1 MTQQNPQV
9 DLNQII
15 NGAIAAQISN
25 PQVVG
30 GFTAVAMR
38 QIGNVLREASYGGVM
53 NASAFLAQMRRLP
66 DGASLGLVNEWIVQ
80 PNAWRVLAYT
90 LADGSTDLF
99 VFRPNEVELDHSVVT
114 DLKDNELGLVQ
125 REELL
130 RQLAAI
136 GHQGARLYTAI
147 IVPGAIEG
155 YEYFLTDAEK
165 AAAEEAS
172 KVANL
177 GDAAAK
183 TVETPAAS
191 LAESTNVGGLGFAPA
206 PASPANGGAVNVSEA
221 AAQVAAPQAAPAAG
235 PSA

>member
-1 MTQQNPQV
+1 MTQPNPQV

-30 GFTAVAMR
+30 GLTAIAMR

-53 NASAFLAQMRRLP
+53 NAGAFLTQMRRLP
-66 DGASLGLVNEWIVQ
+66 DGASLGLLNEWIVQ

-90 LADGSTDLF
+90 QADGSTDLF
-99 VFRPNEVELDHSVVT
+99 VFRPNEAELDHSVIT
-114 DLKDNELGLVQ
+114 DLKDNELGVAQ

-130 RQLAAI
+130 RQLAVI

-147 IVPGAIEG
+147 IVPNAIEG
-155 YEYFLTDAEK
+155 YEYFLTDVEK
-165 AAAEEAS
+165 AAAGEANG
-172 KVANL
+172 AATL

-183 TVETPAAS
+183 TATTPA
-191 LAESTNVGGLGFAPA
+191 LAESTSVGDLGFAPA

-221 AAQVAAPQAAPAAG
+221 AAQVAAPQTAPAAG